1 MLRPGSPSNNPHSIT
16 IATSSGLGNS
26 ITSSWDPDIVVDSI
40 INYRTQS
47 EEPELDMRYSGY
59 LANSFARGSGMG
71 SMGESIDLYREK
83 DETSSDSSDFDAD
96 DFDS

>member
-1 MLRPGSPSNNPHSIT
+1 MLRPGSPSDNPHSIT

-26 ITSSWDPDIVVDSI
+26 ITSSWDPDNVVDSI
-40 INYRTQS
+40 INYRTQC
-47 EEPELDMRYSGY
+47 EEPDVDMRY
-59 LANSFARGSGMG
+59 LANSFVRGSGMG

-83 DETSSDSSDFDAD
+83 DETSSNSDFDAD